1 VERVPVHSQVLKP
14 EEIRGRSRMRVTK
27 PEPVRPIRSLLRGLD
42 ALGALSAADGLTV
55 TETARKAKLPRT
67 TAYRVLETLRLGGYV
82 ERDEDDRYRATAKA
96 AQLAALGEALSNGHA
111 APVKNGNH
119 TAADAA

>member
-1 VERVPVHSQVLKP
+1 
-14 EEIRGRSRMRVTK
+14 MRVTK
-27 PEPVRPIRSLLRGLD
+27 PEPVRPIRSLLRGLE
-42 ALGALSAADGLTV
+42 ALGALGAADGLTV

-96 AQLAALGEALSNGHA
+96 SQLAAAGAALTNASSNGNGNGH
-111 APVKNGNH
+111 APVKNGAHNN
-119 TAADAA
+119 ADAA